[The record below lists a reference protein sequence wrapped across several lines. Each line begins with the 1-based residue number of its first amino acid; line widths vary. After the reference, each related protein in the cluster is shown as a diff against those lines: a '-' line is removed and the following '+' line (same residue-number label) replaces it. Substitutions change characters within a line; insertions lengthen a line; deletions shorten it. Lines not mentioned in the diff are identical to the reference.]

1 MRDVRR
7 QYQNP
12 PLVEALVDRIRL
24 LEQREEGWNGYDA
37 LPPEREAVVYV
48 MAWLREFFR
57 EVESARLPWLQ
68 PHVMASAEGEVVLQW
83 WRDPKRLTLYFS
95 PHEATFIK
103 SWGAN
108 IETEMEDGDAAPATN
123 RARLWEWLTS

>member
-37 LPPEREAVVYV
+37 LPPEREAVVYA
-48 MAWLREFFR
+48 MAWLRELFR

-68 PHVMASAEGEVVLQW
+68 PHVTSSAEGEVVLQ
-83 WRDPKRLTLYFS
+83 
-95 PHEATFIK
+95 
-103 SWGAN
+103 
-108 IETEMEDGDAAPATN
+108 
-123 RARLWEWLTS
+123 